1 MPDILIKLLETREEF
16 YTTII
21 RQFRTNN
28 LKVIENMIM
37 GFEKLAVAIS
47 NISVSSSQTNTDL
60 LNKLDTLTS
69 CIKKTNAI
77 FNTVSSEIHLYD
89 FTRIFKDGL
98 NGRKLKFC
106 QAFRSQELPGYY
118 NSLIRRDD
126 KFVPDRFVSDINKN
140 AFEFEKQLKRD
151 DRKLN

>member
-1 MPDILIKLLETREEF
+1 
-16 YTTII
+16 
-21 RQFRTNN
+21 
-28 LKVIENMIM
+28 MIM

-77 FNTVSSEIHLYD
+77 FNTGSSEIHLYD

-98 NGRKLKFC
+98 NERKLKFC

-118 NSLIRRDD
+118 NSLMRRDD
-126 KFVPDRFVSDINKN
+126 KFVPDRFVPDINKN
-140 AFEFEKQLKRD
+140 AFEFKKQLKRD